1 MILVVF
7 LANNEQPPD
16 ASGYNYDFIRQ
27 HQNSQY
33 ERVKKVAKMKKRI
46 DRLSAKNR
54 VVKRK

>member
-1 MILVVF
+1 MVLVVF

-16 ASGYNYDFIRQ
+16 ASGYNYDFARQ

-33 ERVKKVAKMKKRI
+33 EKIKKVVKMKKRI

>member
-1 MILVVF
+1 LVVF

-33 ERVKKVAKMKKRI
+33 EKIKKISKMKKRI
-46 DRLSAKNR
+46 DRLSGKNR

>member
-33 ERVKKVAKMKKRI
+33 EKIKKISKMKKRI
-46 DRLSAKNR
+46 DRLSER
-54 VVKRK
+54 TEL